1 MVISVG
7 LILVVIIIIIIMEN
21 YNSGVSLNGTPK
33 TSAVDFFLN
42 LGVIVALYAT
52 IMSFIS
58 LLFTVIDVAFGKTTE
73 VYQYYNPSISMPIA
87 ILVISF
93 PILILLSWILE
104 KGYRTEP
111 EKRGL
116 AIRKWLSYLT
126 LFVAG
131 GVLAGDL
138 VAVIYKFLD
147 GQDLTAGFLL
157 KALVV
162 LLVAAFVFM
171 HYLQDIHNR
180 VSPKC
185 RKMRPIVMAV
195 IILASIIWGFSVLG
209 SPATQRNMKYDN
221 QKIMN
226 LQEIQWQ
233 VINYWQMNGALPVSL
248 EEMELNK
255 EYFVTVPTDPQLK
268 KSYGYEKTGEM
279 TFKLCAEFNKE
290 NKAGQ
295 NGYGAQANYPKGSV
309 IQNENWNHGAGEQ
322 CFTRV
327 VDPVAYPTQVRG

>member
-1 MVISVG
+1 MF
-7 LILVVIIIIIIMEN
+7 ILGTYIIILLIITIIIMEN
-21 YNSGVSLNGTPK
+21 SNYSPLK

-52 IMSFIS
+52 VMSFIS
-58 LLFTVIDVAFGKTTE
+58 LLFTVIDVAFSKTTE

-138 VAVIYKFLD
+138 IAVIYKFLD
-147 GQDLTAGFLL
+147 GQDLTTGFLL

-171 HYLQDIHNR
+171 HYLQDIR
-180 VSPKC
+180 DKVSPKC
-185 RKMRPIVMAV
+185 RRTRPIVMAV

-221 QKIMN
+221 TKIMN

-233 VINYWQMNGALPVSL
+233 VISYWQMNGALPTSL
-248 EEMELNK
+248 EQMASNK
-255 EYFVTVPTDPQLK
+255 EYFITVPTDPQNQ
-268 KSYGYEKTGEM
+268 KSYGYEKTGQM
-279 TFKLCAEFNKE
+279 TFKLCAEFNNE
-290 NKAGQ
+290 NTAGQ
-295 NGYGAQANYPKGSV
+295 NGYGVQVSYPKGSV
-309 IQNENWNHGAGEQ
+309 IQNENWNHDAGEQ